1 MLAGAP
7 YVSLL
12 EAPGVDRV
20 AAAYQFNA
28 IARRM
33 RPEVAT
39 NLFDCL
45 PKLGIGTHPGLRG
58 RRDPGGRRAV
68 AALKPRVLPDHD
80 NRLRTQAQLLA
91 GADPQV

>member
-58 RRDPGGRRAV
+58 RRDPGGRRGGDAGGT
-68 AALKPRVLPDHD
+68 A
-80 NRLRTQAQLLA
+80 RLARTANVT
-91 GADPQV
+91 GANYVIDGGLVKTL